1 MTSTIRTVYY
11 GDFGKYIYRSW
22 RHLFLPLAEILS
34 TYFHPSYFAPLIILI
49 RMSSH
54 DNILGPPALNL
65 FTHLNNRASPEL
77 RQILDCTYLSMAHQ
91 FRQELFSKAPTEHDE
106 CIRAV
111 DIWITR
117 LEMIRSGLANFPVL
131 KSECETSTVAQSPAM
146 TPSVYGNPTYQR
158 ATQVPQVGPSQ
169 ASVTECLERD
179 QYQCI
184 ITRRKLSKGFATEVV
199 PIIPFAFANHP
210 GCRDLDFW
218 KMLELFYGSEATDTM
233 FSRLLDKVDSLEN
246 LVTLDNSI
254 HAKFNSGSFTL
265 GPQTE
270 TRGEIP
276 VINDY
281 RGGYWLE
288 IRYTQTPYLPEDFL
302 WIEGPSAGEIRQV
315 YPWARIAIAYHE
327 GMPDYASVLP
337 LPSYFALRA
346 FILSLKDLCI
356 VKRSKAPLSDISSLT
371 PSPLSSVDSEN
382 QYSTQKATSES
393 PSADPVLAASAILQA
408 LVDAGALGRSP

>member
-1 MTSTIRTVYY
+1 MNPSQ
-11 GDFGKYIYRSW
+11 D
-22 RHLFLPLAEILS
+22 EIIC
-34 TYFHPSYFAPLIILI
+34 PPG
-49 RMSSH
+49 
-54 DNILGPPALNL
+54 LGL
-65 FTHLNNRASPEL
+65 FTHLNNRAGPEL
-77 RQILDCTYLSMAHQ
+77 RQILDITYPSMAHQ

-117 LEMIRSGLANFPVL
+117 LEMIGSALASFPVL
-131 KSECETSTVAQSPAM
+131 KSECGTSTVTQSPTI
-146 TPSVYGNPTYQR
+146 TPSVYGSPTHEG

-169 ASVTECLERD
+169 ASITECLERD

-218 KMLELFYGSEATDTM
+218 KMLEMFYGSEATDTM

-254 HAKFNSGSFTL
+254 HARFDSGSFTL
-265 GPQTE
+265 VPQTE
-270 TRGEIP
+270 TRGQIP

-281 RGGYWLE
+281 RGGYWLD
-288 IRYTQTPYLPEDFL
+288 IRYTQTPFLPEDFL
-302 WIEGPSAGEIRQV
+302 WIEGPSASEIRQV
-315 YPWARIAIAYHE
+315 YPRARIAIAYHE
-327 GMPDYASVLP
+327 GMPDHAYALP

-346 FILSLKDLCI
+346 FILTLKYMCTME
-356 VKRSKAPLSDISSLT
+356 KRSNAPLSYAASLT
-371 PSPLSSVDSEN
+371 PSPLSSVDFED
-382 QYSTQKATSES
+382 QYSIQAASES
-393 PSADPVLAASAILQA
+393 PSADPALAASSVPKSPVFPSFAWTGRTPSWRPLPGMDGRA
-408 LVDAGALGRSP
+408 L